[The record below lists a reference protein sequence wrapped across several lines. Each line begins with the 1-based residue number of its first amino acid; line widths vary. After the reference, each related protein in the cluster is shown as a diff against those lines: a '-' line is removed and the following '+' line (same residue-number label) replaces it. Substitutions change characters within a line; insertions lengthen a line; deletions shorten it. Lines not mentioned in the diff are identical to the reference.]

1 MGEPDR
7 IETYDDCAKVDWNI
21 WRLGFSGEYVM
32 GGCRDQ

>member
-21 WRLGFSGEYVM
+21 WRGKVSVVNT
-32 GGCRDQ
+32 